1 MKKLFVMAAALLV
14 SVTAV
19 AQKKELKEIEKQINK
34 GDLNGA
40 KEALKALKN
49 GVEGT
54 EFAAQYYFLE
64 GKTNLEFAKKNI
76 STLPSLQATVD
87 AFNKVK
93 ELEKNGKQKYTS
105 QISSLTDEAAE
116 IAYKK
121 GFEDYSEHKNYKNA
135 AIAFEQFYR
144 LKNDTVFLYNAA
156 TSAYQ
161 DKDLGKAVKLFEELK
176 NIGYDGA
183 ETLFLATNKQTKK
196 EETFTDK
203 NQRDLMIKA
212 GTHEK
217 PRTERTPS
225 KRADIVKYIGAI
237 YVEQGKNGQAIKAFE
252 DARKM
257 YPKDANIILQEAYI
271 YHQLDNKEKFKE
283 LMQEAIRLEPN
294 NADLHFNIGV
304 INMQQD
310 NIAEARKSFEQALK
324 LKPNYA
330 EAAINI
336 STSYINEGNALIS
349 QMNALGNT
357 KADTA
362 KFDELRELKDNL
374 FKKSA
379 SVLEDFIKA
388 NGNNTNILEQ
398 LKNIY
403 AALSDTAN
411 FQRIKKLLGE

>member
-1 MKKLFVMAAALLV
+1 
-14 SVTAV
+14 
-19 AQKKELKEIEKQINK
+19 
-34 GDLNGA
+34 
-40 KEALKALKN
+40 
-49 GVEGT
+49 
-54 EFAAQYYFLE
+54 
-64 GKTNLEFAKKNI
+64 
-76 STLPSLQATVD
+76 
-87 AFNKVK
+87 
-93 ELEKNGKQKYTS
+93 
-105 QISSLTDEAAE
+105 
-116 IAYKK
+116 
-121 GFEDYSEHKNYKNA
+121 
-135 AIAFEQFYR
+135 
-144 LKNDTVFLYNAA
+144 
-156 TSAYQ
+156 
-161 DKDLGKAVKLFEELK
+161 
-176 NIGYDGA
+176 
-183 ETLFLATNKQTKK
+183 
-196 EETFTDK
+196 
-203 NQRDLMIKA
+203 
-212 GTHEK
+212 
-217 PRTERTPS
+217 
-225 KRADIVKYIGAI
+225 
-237 YVEQGKNGQAIKAFE
+237 
-252 DARKM
+252 M

-411 FQRIKKLLGE
+411 FQRVKKLLGE